1 MDKLG
6 TALGTGLNW
15 LGSNVPQFLG
25 GPQANWGTPFM
36 PADTSAIA
44 TGLGSSSDPTLSSY
58 FGGGAPSYPTGYTST
73 GAPGD
78 VGAPMT
84 SDPALALPYATAIN
98 PVGGNPAMATE
109 NAFSAIGSATDPMTN
124 LPLDQA
130 MGSSPTPG
138 VLASLFPSLF
148 GAGGGGGAG
157 GAGTGGAGARSPWPG
172 ALSLLAGGGIDI
184 AKFLQQRSLLDQSS
198 LQKAEQ
204 NALKGQKAALERNVF
219 PGVKAQLQETGN
231 INAPYLETQAYTAA
245 IAPYVQSQEQAAMEN
260 WLRANALAEGLY
272 PTDLG
277 NPLGGFV
284 SPNIFGGG
292 TA

>member
-6 TALGTGLNW
+6 TALGTGLNFI
-15 LGSNVPQFLG
+15 GQNVPQFLG
-25 GPQANWGTPFM
+25 GPQANWG
-36 PADTSAIA
+36 SAFIPPNA
-44 TGLGSSSDPTLSSY
+44 AEVGGAMQYSTDPGISSY
-58 FGGGAPSYPTGYTST
+58 FGADPSSTPEALAGPIATAVGPTG
-73 GAPGD
+73 G
-78 VGAPMT
+78 VGA
-84 SDPALALPYATAIN
+84 
-98 PVGGNPAMATE
+98 NPAQLTE
-109 NAFSAIGSATDPMTN
+109 SAFSAFPQATDPVTGGQ
-124 LPLDQA
+124 LGPALGDPA
-130 MGSSPTPG
+130 SSTTAN
-138 VLASLFPSLF
+138 VLAAL
-148 GAGGGGGAG
+148 GIGGSAG
-157 GAGTGGAGARSPWPG
+157 GAAGGKSAWPG
-172 ALSLLAGGGIDI
+172 ALSLLASGGIDI
-184 AKFLQQRSLLDQSS
+184 AKYLQQRSLLDQNS

-219 PGVKAQLQETGN
+219 PGVQAQLQETGN

-292 TA
+292 GSA